1 MTLAK
6 KGTRCLTVDG
16 CRYRWVVAP
25 DDEPGLAIVV
35 EEADAGGQRL
45 VTWVEHGTVIT
56 PALVVRTIRQ
66 AQESG
71 WVPGRRGSQ
80 LNRRYAP
87 DDGFD
92 TPTRGSGARFL
103 DAPEGP

>member
-1 MTLAK
+1 MVALAK
-6 KGTRCLTVDG
+6 KGTKCLTVDG

-35 EEADAGGQRL
+35 EDADAGGQRM

-56 PALVVRTIRQ
+56 PSLVARAIRR

-71 WVPGRRGSQ
+71 WVPGRRGPQ
-80 LNRRYAP
+80 FNRRLP
-87 DDGFD
+87 GDES
-92 TPTRGSGARFL
+92 TR
-103 DAPEGP
+103 

>member
-1 MTLAK
+1 MALAK

-35 EEADAGGQRL
+35 EDADAGGQRM

-56 PALVVRTIRQ
+56 PALVARSIRQ
-66 AQESG
+66 ARELG
-71 WVPGRRGSQ
+71 WVSGRRGPQFS
-80 LNRRYAP
+80 
-87 DDGFD
+87 
-92 TPTRGSGARFL
+92 TRLLGEQSAR
-103 DAPEGP
+103 